1 MNTNLSFSV
10 LTANMIS
17 LLLIGI
23 LYFSNRQRM
32 NNDRD
37 MQIILRMMGI
47 TVISIVADCCV
58 FYFNGS
64 SGIFFR
70 IMSFLTGSWLFLG
83 NVLIGYTWAQ
93 FITTHM
99 EYSVYRY
106 TKEDL
111 PGWRACGGSSSD
123 H

>member
-17 LLLIGI
+17 LLLIGT

-47 TVISIVADCCV
+47 TVISNVADCCV
-58 FYFNGS
+58 SILMAVPGFF
-64 SGIFFR
+64 SGLCPF
-70 IMSFLTGSWLFLG
+70 
-83 NVLIGYTWAQ
+83 
-93 FITTHM
+93 
-99 EYSVYRY
+99 
-106 TKEDL
+106 
-111 PGWRACGGSSSD
+111 
-123 H
+123 